1 MIISF
6 KYLHKL
12 VLNGNIG
19 AVQEILEEGVN
30 PDARNKEGLTPLM
43 LTTKH
48 DDVNMANLLIK
59 YGADIN
65 AVDMEGKSVLM
76 YAIIN
81 NAKRVL
87 GLLLQNSVK
96 ISKEEANNQQ
106 FAKILINNKNLLSF
120 YVNKFNG

>member
-1 MIISF
+1 
-6 KYLHKL
+6 

-19 AVQEILEEGVN
+19 AVQEVLEEGVN
-30 PDARNKEGLTPLM
+30 PDAINKEGLTPLM

-65 AVDMEGKSVLM
+65 AVDTEGKSVLM
-76 YAIIN
+76 HAIIN
-81 NAKRVL
+81 NAKKVL
-87 GLLLQNSVK
+87 GLLLQNSVR

-106 FAKILINNKNLLSF
+106 FAKILINNKNLLSS

>member
-1 MIISF
+1 
-6 KYLHKL
+6 
-12 VLNGNIG
+12 VLNGNFG
-19 AVQEILEEGVN
+19 AVQEVLEEGVN
-30 PDARNKEGLTPLM
+30 PDSRNKEGLTPLM
-43 LTTKH
+43 ITTKH

-76 YAIIN
+76 HAIIN

-87 GLLLQNSVK
+87 GLLLQNSVR

-106 FAKILINNKNLLSF
+106 FVKILINNKNLLSS
-120 YVNKFNG
+120 YVNKFND